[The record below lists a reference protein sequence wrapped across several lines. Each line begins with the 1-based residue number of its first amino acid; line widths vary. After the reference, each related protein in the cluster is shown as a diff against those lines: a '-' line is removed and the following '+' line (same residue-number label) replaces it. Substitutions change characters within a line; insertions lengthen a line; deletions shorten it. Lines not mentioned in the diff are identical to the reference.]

1 MTDIF
6 SIILYYMTG
15 QQLPMP
21 VSLAESDSGDGWG
34 GPAAT
39 HHEWPLA
46 SFECLLNSTSAPWPR
61 HLQFR
66 NCQLRLF
73 S

>member
-34 GPAAT
+34 GYPPTMNGHLPVLNAYSIVQVPRGHAIY
-39 HHEWPLA
+39 
-46 SFECLLNSTSAPWPR
+46 SFIIVS
-61 HLQFR
+61 
-66 NCQLRLF
+66 
-73 S
+73 